1 MERRLW
7 ATRGRRHI
15 LNCFSA
21 SVASC
26 GFQLHSFHFSFGFIV
41 SFIIS
46 VSTRWLSRQSIS
58 VFQQALCI
66 IKTWCVMRLLA
77 VTCRLLFI
85 FGRCKRGGSKRRRE
99 RTVAWG
105 VCVCWGFGEITKTL
119 PELVPLLGKQ
129 QSLSCSVPLSGLF
142 LSLSLYLC
150 LSLVRSWIQFGWWK
164 RQLASDKRRCEV
176 SWGVNLDAYL
186 SSCLLVSCPGI
197 WCLILS
203 RFSVDFRFDLSRLPF
218 RFRCH

>member
-7 ATRGRRHI
+7 ATRGRRRI
-15 LNCFSA
+15 VNCFSA

-26 GFQLHSFHFSFGFIV
+26 GFQLHSFHSSFGFIV

-66 IKTWCVMRLLA
+66 IKTWCVMRLPA

-85 FGRCKRGGSKRRRE
+85 FGRSKRGGSKRRRE

-142 LSLSLYLC
+142 LSLSL
-150 LSLVRSWIQFGWWK
+150 
-164 RQLASDKRRCEV
+164 
-176 SWGVNLDAYL
+176 
-186 SSCLLVSCPGI
+186 P
-197 WCLILS
+197 
-203 RFSVDFRFDLSRLPF
+203 LPF
-218 RFRCH
+218 SCSKLNPICLMKTTIGEWQAPLRGELRCKSRRVFIQLSPG

>member
-26 GFQLHSFHFSFGFIV
+26 GFQLHSFHSRFGFIV

-66 IKTWCVMRLLA
+66 IKTWCVMRLPV

-85 FGRCKRGGSKRRRE
+85 FGRSKRGGSKRRRE

-129 QSLSCSVPLSGLF
+129 QSLSFRLF
-142 LSLSLYLC
+142 LSVSLSTSAFLLFEVE
-150 LSLVRSWIQFGWWK
+150 SN
-164 RQLASDKRRCEV
+164 LADENDNWRVTSAAARWAEV
-176 SWGVNLDAYL
+176 
-186 SSCLLVSCPGI
+186 
-197 WCLILS
+197 
-203 RFSVDFRFDLSRLPF
+203 
-218 RFRCH
+218 